1 MHSGHIH
8 TTSIAHAHQEDWCSC
23 TKGCVLHTPTHNPKP
38 KHRPHTPTQSTSI
51 PCTTHTPTQSKHP
64 APQCQSYP
72 VSTKRGTN
80 RPPPPMPAPL
90 ANMPQKNAM
99 MPVTCGRV
107 SVESEC
113 EGTSVSV
120 ESECEG
126 KSVSVES
133 ECNCESNIVDQG
145 GQLPSCP
152 YLG

>member
-1 MHSGHIH
+1 
-8 TTSIAHAHQEDWCSC
+8 
-23 TKGCVLHTPTHNPKP
+23 
-38 KHRPHTPTQSTSI
+38 
-51 PCTTHTPTQSKHP
+51 
-64 APQCQSYP
+64 
-72 VSTKRGTN
+72 
-80 RPPPPMPAPL
+80 MPAPL

-133 ECNCESNIVDQG
+133 ECEGKSVSVESECNCESNIVDQG